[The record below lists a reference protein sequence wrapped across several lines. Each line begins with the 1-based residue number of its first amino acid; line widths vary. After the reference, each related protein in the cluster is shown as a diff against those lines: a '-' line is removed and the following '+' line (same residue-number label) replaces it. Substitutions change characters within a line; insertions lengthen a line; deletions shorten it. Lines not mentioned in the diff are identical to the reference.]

1 MAATHR
7 IAITLE
13 QCWHDVPGGTA
24 TYEQVGWIPPIE
36 LGKGR
41 FQLALRHQHFYSER
55 GDRLDGT
62 LNFLLSGHFLRFAL
76 TAYGDLPGTMPAPV
90 WGARLG
96 AQLIL

>member
-1 MAATHR
+1 
-7 IAITLE
+7 
-13 QCWHDVPGGTA
+13 VPGGTA

-41 FQLALRHQHFYSER
+41 FQLALRHQHLFSER

-76 TAYGDLPGTMPAPV
+76 TAWSDLPNAMSTPG